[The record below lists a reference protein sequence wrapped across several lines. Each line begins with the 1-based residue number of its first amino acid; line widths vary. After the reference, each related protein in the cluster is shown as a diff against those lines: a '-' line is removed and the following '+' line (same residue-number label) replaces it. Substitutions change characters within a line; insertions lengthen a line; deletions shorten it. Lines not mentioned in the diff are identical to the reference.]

1 MATGTWV
8 EVEHRDRGH
17 LVLELELADW
27 IGWESWA
34 GRSFVTFGDE
44 QNPPGAK
51 DVAYLGYEA
60 AKRTG
65 VHQGDFPSWVK
76 ALAGWPQF
84 KQGDI
89 PGPTPPEPSD
99 DAA

>member
-1 MATGTWV
+1 MATGTRV
-8 EVEHRDRGH
+8 EVVHRDRGP

-44 QNPPGAK
+44 TKPPGIK
-51 DVAYLGYEA
+51 DVTYLAYEA
-60 AKRTG
+60 AVRTG
-65 VHQGDFPSWVK
+65 IHQGDFTAWTK
-76 ALAGWPQF
+76 QLDGFPQWRS
-84 KQGDI
+84 GDTPRPTQ
-89 PGPTPPEPSD
+89 PGASA